1 MGNYRAIC
9 PAFLAALVFSAAAAG
24 AREIHVAKSGND
36 QNAGTPQA
44 PYLTINKAAQEAL
57 PGDTVVIHE
66 GTFREWVK
74 PARGGESDAR
84 RIVYR
89 AAEKGKA
96 VLKGSERITT
106 WRRPTSNAEAR
117 ESRVWKVVLPDTFFG
132 DYNPFKLNV
141 YGGWLNYG
149 EWHHRGAVYLDGEAL
164 SERQSIDEVRSTPRT
179 WFTASTEG
187 KTLIWANFGSADPN
201 TALTEINV
209 RECVF
214 FPEKTGLGFLT
225 LDGLTVMHS
234 AENWAPPG
242 SHQKG
247 AIGANWGKSWII
259 QNCEV
264 SDAKC
269 VGICL
274 GHVPGIPYRN
284 ADIDSFGHHLVR
296 GNVIRRCG
304 ESGINGQGGAVASVI
319 EGNLI
324 EDTNIGRQFGG
335 WETAAVKFHAA
346 VDVTIRNNCI
356 RRVQGLRSGGAFG
369 IWLDWEAQGARIS
382 GNLISDTEGPC
393 VYLEVNHGPIL
404 VDNNVFLG
412 GGILQQSEGGVFVHN
427 LFQDCPIQFR
437 THDDRQTPYYKPH
450 TMEVAGTKS
459 VDARDDKWLNN
470 VFLGKGLDTMPEAPG
485 YAADFN
491 VFLGAARKG
500 RYDQHSVVDAAD
512 PRFSRR
518 DSTAGT
524 EITLTVPAALLQA
537 GCPQITRDLV
547 GRVPLVGQ
555 GIEFHDGKPITI
567 DTDMFGNLRQPGG
580 QVPGPFSSL
589 KPGPNTIQVRRR

>member
-1 MGNYRAIC
+1 MGIYHTVRYVL
-9 PAFLAALVFSAAAAG
+9 LAALVLTAAAAN
-24 AREIHVAKSGND
+24 AREIHVARSGND
-36 QNAGTPQA
+36 QNAGTADA

-66 GTFREWVK
+66 GTYREWVK
-74 PARGGESDAR
+74 PARGGDSDAR
-84 RIVYR
+84 RITYR
-89 AAEKGKA
+89 AAERGKA

-106 WRRPTSNAEAR
+106 WYRPASNAEAR
-117 ESRVWKVVLPDTFFG
+117 ESRLWKVVLPDTLFG

-164 SERQSIDEVRSTPRT
+164 VERQSLDEVRATPRT
-179 WFTASTEG
+179 WFTASLEG
-187 KTLIWANFGSADPN
+187 KTVIWANFGDADPN
-201 TALTEINV
+201 KALTEINV
-209 RECVF
+209 RQCVF

-225 LDGLTVMHS
+225 LDGLVVRHS

-247 AIGANWGKSWII
+247 AIGTNWGKAWII
-259 QNCEV
+259 QNCELT
-264 SDAKC
+264 DAKC
-269 VGICL
+269 VGISL

-284 ADIDSFGHHLVR
+284 ADIRAFGHHVVR
-296 GNVIRRCG
+296 HNVIRRCG
-304 ESGINGQGGAVASVI
+304 ESGINGQGGAVGSLI

-324 EDTNIGRQFGG
+324 EEINIGRQFGG

-346 VDVTIRNNCI
+346 VDVTIRNNVI

-427 LFQDCPIQFR
+427 LFFDCPIQFR
-437 THDDRQTPYYKPH
+437 TRDDRVTPFYKPH
-450 TMEVAGTKS
+450 TTQVAGTKS
-459 VDARDDKWLNN
+459 IDARDDRWFNN
-470 VFLGKGLDTMPEAPG
+470 LFFGKGLDPMPEAPG
-485 YAADFN
+485 YKADFN
-491 VFLGAARKG
+491 VFLGGARKG
-500 RYDQHSVVDAAD
+500 RYDQHSVVDATD
-512 PRFSRR
+512 PRLSRR
-518 DSTAGT
+518 DSQAGT
-524 EITLTVPAALLQA
+524 EITLTLPAAVFDADYPL
-537 GCPQITRDLV
+537 ITHEFI
-547 GRVPLVGQ
+547 GKVPLVKQ
-555 GIEFHDGKPITI
+555 GIESPDGKPITI
-567 DTDMFGNLRQPGG
+567 DTDLFGATRKAGR
-580 QVPGPFSSL
+580 QVPGPFAGL
-589 KPGPNTIQVRRR
+589 KPGANTLRLLRR